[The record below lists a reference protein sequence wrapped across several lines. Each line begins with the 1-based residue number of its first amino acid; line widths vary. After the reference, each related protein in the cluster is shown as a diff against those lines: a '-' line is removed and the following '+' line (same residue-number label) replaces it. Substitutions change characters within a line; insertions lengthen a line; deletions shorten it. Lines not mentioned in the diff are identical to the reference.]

1 MSKRLL
7 LWLNKPDAA
16 WLDPADTPLAL
27 GALAVHAARCDLPP
41 TCWAVRSSIPFSP
54 AGSALTRR
62 EAAEMRAICEALAT
76 AVRPG
81 EDLARLISAHVPE
94 VERRSLADCMSEE
107 VRRRRPRDS
116 KRLQA
121 SPPPASASTASRPGA
136 PGRSD
141 RLDIDALL
149 TI

>member
-41 TCWAVRSSIPFSP
+41 DVL
-54 AGSALTRR
+54 GSAELDTILARRFELTRR

-121 SPPPASASTASRPGA
+121 SLAARLGLDGVTPRRPGQ
-136 PGRSD
+136 
-141 RLDIDALL
+141 I
-149 TI
+149 